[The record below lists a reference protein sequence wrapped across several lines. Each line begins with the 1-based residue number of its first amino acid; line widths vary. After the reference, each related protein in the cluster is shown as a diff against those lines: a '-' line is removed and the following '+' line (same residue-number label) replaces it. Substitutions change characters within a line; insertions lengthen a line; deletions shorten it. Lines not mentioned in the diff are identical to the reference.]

1 MVKIN
6 KLTIRA
12 NPGNGPQSCKQV
24 LVVEGLSC
32 AKETALVKWLV
43 NTAGPGGFM
52 VKSHYNF
59 QISCKQSAEKTC
71 NQIFLCC
78 PRSQISLQVS
88 IISRVHATL

>member
-59 QISCKQSAEKTC
+59 QISCKQSAEK
-71 NQIFLCC
+71 NLQSNL
-78 PRSQISLQVS
+78 SLLPKKPDF
-88 IISRVHATL
+88 IAGIDN